1 MGRNGSNAEFT
12 LTRGTIGPASIR
24 IVGNINGE
32 HFETDVDVR
41 DGFLDIDA
49 QGGARG

>member
-1 MGRNGSNAEFT
+1 MGTNGSNAEFT
-12 LTRGTIGPASIR
+12 LTRGMIGPASIR

-49 QGGARG
+49 QGGAGG